1 MTDSIPPSNA
11 PEFNTQE
18 LAAMRKR
25 ALDEAVA
32 RVTGAPPAAPVAPPA
47 PPAPMPTP
55 PAPTPEF
62 VPPAAM
68 RMPVAPPQPEVVYVR
83 RNLTLAEMLVA
94 LVVAV
99 GIVAG
104 FQAGWYLATDLIPRI
119 EIRQR

>member
-1 MTDSIPPSNA
+1 MTDSVPPSNA
-11 PEFNTQE
+11 PEFNPQE

-25 ALDEAVA
+25 ALDDAVA
-32 RVTGAPPAAPVAPPA
+32 RVTGSPAAPAPVATPA
-47 PPAPMPTP
+47 PPAPLPTP
-55 PAPTPEF
+55 PAPEF
-62 VPPAAM
+62 PPAAM

-99 GIVAG
+99 GIVSG

>member
-32 RVTGAPPAAPVAPPA
+32 RVTGAPPAAPMAPPA
-47 PPAPMPTP
+47 PPAPVPTP
-55 PAPTPEF
+55 PAPEF
-62 VPPAAM
+62 PPTAM

-83 RNLTLAEMLVA
+83 RNPTLAEMLVA